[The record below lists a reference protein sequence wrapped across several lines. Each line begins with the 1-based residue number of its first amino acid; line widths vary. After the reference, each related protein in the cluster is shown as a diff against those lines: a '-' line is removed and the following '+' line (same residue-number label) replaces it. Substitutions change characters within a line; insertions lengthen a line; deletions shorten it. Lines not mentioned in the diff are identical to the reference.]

1 MIDESNYRLQQL
13 SGADSHVK
21 SLDSRISQTPV
32 TDVVWSGA
40 RGVSECTPQDPGRIA
55 LLKRYGQTSVKYDRT
70 GEPDFRPFEETHTL
84 IHNMSGDR
92 QRNFSSANQKLL
104 GTQWAK
110 SKGLKTV
117 TDCQR
122 YMKEHNLTWH
132 ECSDGV
138 TMRLVNSDINGGFG
152 HSGGVAELDAMGTEA
167 KFDGDLLRVAGKSTA
182 ELRITARKTG
192 VAIQDG
198 ASRLTEDWDTARKVA
213 GEISESAIQAGKSA
227 ALVTLTVS
235 GINNLVAVAQ
245 GGKDL
250 DTALYDIATDSTAT
264 FVSAAGADLTRK
276 ALSFVVEQSQSE
288 ILAGLSATAIPSA
301 EIAAAVMVASSV
313 KRYMDGDISA
323 EDCAVEILLN
333 GVGTL
338 SYQLGMMAGGPVGAA
353 IASIVT
359 TQIAN
364 TIVEYRQEKKAQKRH
379 DVEIGWVLSAA
390 QSETKRQQT
399 ILRQYFRTELD
410 RWDRQIATGFAQIDK
425 ATRMGDSN
433 GVAEGLDVILSLIGS
448 QVRFRDTSQ
457 FKSVFFNPDAKPIIM

>member
-1 MIDESNYRLQQL
+1 MKGPNYRLQQL

-21 SLDSRISQTPV
+21 SWDSRISQTPV

-55 LLKRYGQTSVKYDRT
+55 LLKRYGRTSVKYDRT

-132 ECSDGV
+132 ECSDGI
-138 TMRLVNSDINGGFG
+138 TMRLVDSDINGSFG
-152 HSGGVAELDAMGTEA
+152 HSGGVAELDAMGNGP
-167 KFDGDLLRVAGKSTA
+167 KFDGDFLRAAGKSTA
-182 ELRITARKTG
+182 ELSITARKTG
-192 VAIQDG
+192 VQMQEG
-198 ASRLTEDWDTARKVA
+198 ASILREDFNAGIKAA
-213 GEISESAIQAGKSA
+213 GEISKSAIHAGKSA

-235 GINNLVAVAQ
+235 GINNLVVVAQ

-250 DTALYDIATDSTAT
+250 DTALYDIATDSASA
-264 FVSAAGADLTRK
+264 FVSAAGADLAKK
-276 ALSFVVEQSQSE
+276 AISFVAEQTQSE
-288 ILAGLSATAIPSA
+288 ILSGLSSAAIPSA
-301 EIAAAVMVASSV
+301 EIAMAVMIANSV

-338 SYQLGMMAGGPVGAA
+338 SYQLGMMAGGPVGA
-353 IASIVT
+353 IVASIVT

-364 TIVEYRQEKKAQKRH
+364 TIAEYRQEKKVQKRH
-379 DVEIGWVLSAA
+379 DAEISRVLFAA
-390 QSETKRQQT
+390 QVEAERQQK

-410 RWDRQIATGFAQIDK
+410 RWDRQIAAGLTQIDQ
-425 ATRMGDSN
+425 ASRLGDSN
-433 GVAEGLDVILSLIGS
+433 GVAEGLNTILSLIGS

-457 FKSVFFNPDAKPIIM
+457 FKAAFFKPDADPIIM